1 MMGKLVYLV
10 VSLYLFGFAN
20 SKYFIVVFI
29 VFKFSFLLP
38 LITRLYNY
46 RYVDLK
52 ISAVTFAFLSLRRC
66 LSWYIGKRLICKLL
80 PSNTYINIEQVRDR
94 AWFVR
99 LYGEIIPEL

>member
-1 MMGKLVYLV
+1 MGKLVYLV
-10 VSLYLFGFAN
+10 VALYLFGFAN

-29 VFKFSFLLP
+29 VFIFSFLLP
-38 LITRLYNY
+38 LITVLYHY
-46 RYVDLK
+46 RYDLK

-66 LSWYIGKRLICKLL
+66 LSWYIGKRVICKLL